1 MDGPTKKSKKQRE
14 DERESGGSKRAEFE
28 SAQAEAAEQMAEQ
41 MHEETAGDGK
51 NIAASS
57 TRRRSVTSQSTSIGG
72 NSMPNIVFEDIRE
85 RPDTDPFVI
94 AVNNNFPAA
103 GGTIGGVYPPPIGG
117 TSGTATS
124 IAATGDT
131 LPTLTPE
138 AKQAAIAIGILERDG
153 TTDPTAGQSFVNAL
167 ALAGAEYRGNTKLYD
182 QVFAALV
189 GFAEEQPDP
198 STGNLRVRANE
209 WATVAQAL
217 TQQGVQAGDI
227 HMVELV
233 AAALTSSIGAG
244 DGRAPSSMKIEIPNF
259 EALVFRQIIGA
270 NLDGARGIYV
280 VGMLD
285 ELKFFG
291 TIEKL
296 VELWQVGQLP
306 IGKGP
311 ASDALYK
318 YWRDSAT
325 RMTEIERRNLYA
337 RTFGLPGGD
346 ASVRQPNIEVADL
359 WLHFVSPVSQYARQF
374 QVDQIFA
381 RGKLAVSIN
390 QEQIK
395 KAAADLA
402 GNLSLHCYG
411 MAFNAAVEL
420 IKQLKDGLGIL
431 NDPEIKGA
439 FGAKDPWQ
447 VIDQVATTELGGARN
462 SVKYRTMA
470 TSGDVIIG
478 WLAKKADQLSKTGRF
493 DIIDLDPTH
502 ANNDQDLV
510 DACDQWLAVTGTSE
524 GSVEQYSQPTDAVMQ
539 PTRPIQIPS
548 VARDLLAS
556 VGVKANGAFK

>member
-28 SAQAEAAEQMAEQ
+28 SAQAEAAKQMAEQ

-51 NIAASS
+51 DRAARG
-57 TRRRSVTSQSTSIGG
+57 TRRRSVTSQSTSTGG
-72 NSMPNIVFEDIRE
+72 NPMQIIFEDIQKLA
-85 RPDTDPFVI
+85 DNAFVR
-94 AVNNNFPAA
+94 AVNGNFGVVT
-103 GGTIGGVYPPPIGG
+103 GGGGEVGGIYPGQTGG
-117 TSGTATS
+117 ASAT
-124 IAATGDT
+124 TGDT
-131 LPTLTPE
+131 LPTLLPE
-138 AKQAAIAIGILERDG
+138 AMAAAIAIGILERDG
-153 TTDPTAGQSFVNAL
+153 NTDPSAGQSFDNAL
-167 ALAGAEYRGNTKLYD
+167 ALAGAEYKGNKDLYD

-198 STGNLRVRANE
+198 VTKNLRVRANE

-217 TQQGVQAGDI
+217 AQQGVVAGDI

-233 AAALTSSIGAG
+233 AATLTNSIGAG

-346 ASVRQPNIEVADL
+346 ASVRQPNVEVADL
-359 WLHFVSPVSQYARQF
+359 WLRFVSPVSQYARQF

-411 MAFNAAVEL
+411 MAFNAALEL

-524 GSVEQYSQPTDAVMQ
+524 GSVEQYAQPSDAVMQ

>member
-1 MDGPTKKSKKQRE
+1 
-14 DERESGGSKRAEFE
+14 
-28 SAQAEAAEQMAEQ
+28 
-41 MHEETAGDGK
+41 
-51 NIAASS
+51 
-57 TRRRSVTSQSTSIGG
+57 
-72 NSMPNIVFEDIRE
+72 MPKILFEDIRE
-85 RPDTDPFVI
+85 RGDTDPFI
-94 AVNNNFPAA
+94 NAVNDNFSIKTGT
-103 GGTIGGVYPPPIGG
+103 GGEIGGVYPGQIGG
-117 TSGTATS
+117 TSATAAGTA
-124 IAATGDT
+124 ALGDS

-138 AKQAAIAIGILERDG
+138 AMEAAVVIGILEREG
-153 TTDPTAGQSFVNAL
+153 STDPKAGQSFDNAL
-167 ALAGAEYRGNTKLYD
+167 ALAGAEYKGNKALYD

-198 STGNLRVRANE
+198 VTKNLRVRANE

-217 TQQGVQAGDI
+217 AQQGVKADDI

-233 AAALTSSIGAG
+233 GAALTNSIGAG
-244 DGRAPSSMKIEIPNF
+244 DGRAPSSMTIVIPDIENLVATEIIKNNL
-259 EALVFRQIIGA
+259 EAA
-270 NLDGARGIYV
+270 KGIYFFA
-280 VGMLD
+280 MLD
-285 ELKFFG
+285 ELKFVRV
-291 TIEKL
+291 IEKL

-346 ASVRQPNIEVADL
+346 ASMGQPNREYGDL
-359 WLHFVSPVSQYARQF
+359 WLRFVSPVSQYARQF
-374 QVDQIFA
+374 QVDQMFA
-381 RGKLAVSIN
+381 RGRLAGAIN

-395 KAAADLA
+395 KSAADLA
-402 GNLSLHCYG
+402 GNLSLHGYG
-411 MAFNAAVEL
+411 MAFNAAIEL
-420 IKQLKDGLGIL
+420 MKVLNDGLAIL
-431 NDPEIKGA
+431 TDNDIKGA

-470 TSGDVIIG
+470 TSGAYIIG
-478 WLAKKADQLSKTGRF
+478 WLAQKADVLSRTGTL
-493 DIIDLDPTH
+493 DIINLDPTKPPT
-502 ANNDQDLV
+502 DQALV

-524 GSVEQYSQPTDAVMQ
+524 GSVEQYAQPTDAIMQ

-556 VGVKANGAFK
+556 VGVKTNGAFK